1 MTLDDIRRVDSAGMY
16 DAVRTFPKQW
26 REGRE
31 IAIRADLQRIRR
43 EAYRQVVVVGMGGS
57 AIGGE
62 FLRALALDEASAPVF
77 VSRSYALPAWVG
89 PETVVMA
96 SSYSG
101 DTEETLAAF
110 EEALA
115 RKASVACVTSGGA
128 MLERARAEGL
138 PFVQVPGGMQPRA
151 AFGYSLTALLTLAE
165 RMDLLTFDADSW
177 DETLAL
183 LDKQAATLAAPEAPD
198 NQALKLAEA
207 LKDRL
212 PFIYSSEGLLEGVNL
227 RWRNQIQENSKTL
240 AAGNVFPELN
250 HNEIMG
256 WERRTA
262 WHEHLGVVVLRDRG
276 DHARVRRRMEVTR
289 DLLAERAGFW
299 REVHSLGASKLAR
312 VMSLVHLGDWVSLYL
327 SVLHQ
332 IDPTPIPLINLLKRA
347 LQDSKF
353 DAQISKI

>member
-1 MTLDDIRRVDSAGMY
+1 MTLDDIRRVDAAGMY
-16 DAVRTFPKQW
+16 DAVRTFPAQW
-26 REGRE
+26 RDGRE
-31 IAIRADLQRIRR
+31 IALRTDLRRIRR
-43 EAYRQVVVVGMGGS
+43 EGYRQVVVVGMGGS

-62 FLRALALDEASAPVF
+62 FLRTLALDEASAPVF
-77 VSRSYALPAWVG
+77 VSRSYVLPAWVG
-89 PETVVMA
+89 PETVVIA

-138 PFVQVPGGMQPRA
+138 PFVQVPGGMPPRA
-151 AFGYSLTALLTLAE
+151 ALGYSLTALLTLAE

-177 DETLAL
+177 DETQVL
-183 LDKQAATLAAPEAPD
+183 LEKQAATLADPEAPG
-198 NQALKLAEA
+198 NQALELAET

-240 AAGNVFPELN
+240 AVGNVFPEMN

-256 WERRTA
+256 WQRRMA

-276 DHARVRRRMEVTR
+276 DHARVQRRMDVTR
-289 DLLAERAGFW
+289 DLLAERAGSW
-299 REVHSLGASKLAR
+299 TEVHSLGTSKLAR

-332 IDPTPIPLINLLKRA
+332 IDPTPIPLISLLKRA
-347 LQDSKF
+347 MQETPSTV
-353 DAQISKI
+353 